1 MSRTSTT
8 FEHPIGA
15 EGLFVLQIGSG
26 DVRLHGVDGETVRIE
41 DRHGSVLPDAFDI
54 EAGDGSLAVR
64 ARKGFQF
71 KTGPGRHT
79 TPDLDVR
86 VPRRATVVVE
96 ASSSDLTA
104 EDLSGE
110 QQFRTASGDID
121 LARVSGTVAIE
132 AASGDVALMATGE
145 LRLRARTVS
154 GDLEVRA
161 GRLAEVSAATTSGD
175 LAIAGELAPDG
186 THKIETVSGD
196 TILALAGGVRIE
208 VSTVTGDVSADV
220 PHRSER
226 ADGRRVVVVGD
237 GRARLVAST
246 MSGDIHIVKARP
258 HDVPVEPVPALAP
271 PSAPPAPEPAPS
283 DPPALPTRPSPLLTT
298 RPACGSCAVSSAA
311 RSTWPKP
318 AAGSRRST
326 PRGSA
331 RTRPVS
337 DALERVL
344 QLVAEGRLT
353 AEEAAPLLDALEAAQ
368 APPPSAPAAPGEP
381 GSLSDDTPRVRGPHR
396 GLRRRS
402 QGRQPAYPARP
413 GAERVGWRPRA
424 VRGGHPADPRG
435 DQRRRQGTRVR
446 RRGRKGRRRPR
457 GDRVA
462 RWMR

>member
-71 KTGPGRHT
+71 RTGPGRHT
-79 TPDLDVR
+79 TPELDVR

-237 GRARLVAST
+237 GRARLFAST

-271 PSAPPAPEPAPS
+271 PSAPPAPEPAPGPASAS
-283 DPPALPTRPSPLLTT
+283 DAAIAAAYDEARLRILRSVERGEIDVAEAGRRLEALD
-298 RPACGSCAVSSAA
+298 
-311 RSTWPKP
+311 
-318 AAGSRRST
+318 AAGT
-326 PRGSA
+326 GEDA
-331 RTRPVS
+331 TR
-337 DALERVL
+337 E
-344 QLVAEGRLT
+344 
-353 AEEAAPLLDALEAAQ
+353 
-368 APPPSAPAAPGEP
+368 
-381 GSLSDDTPRVRGPHR
+381 
-396 GLRRRS
+396 
-402 QGRQPAYPARP
+402 
-413 GAERVGWRPRA
+413 
-424 VRGGHPADPRG
+424 
-435 DQRRRQGTRVR
+435 
-446 RRGRKGRRRPR
+446 
-457 GDRVA
+457 
-462 RWMR
+462 

>member
-258 HDVPVEPVPALAP
+258 RDVPVEPVPALAP
-271 PSAPPAPEPAPS
+271 PSAPPAPEPAPG
-283 DPPALPTRPSPLLTT
+283 TRQ
-298 RPACGSCAVSSAA
+298 RVG
-311 RSTWPKP
+311 
-318 AAGSRRST
+318 
-326 PRGSA
+326 RGH
-331 RTRPVS
+331 
-337 DALERVL
+337 
-344 QLVAEGRLT
+344 
-353 AEEAAPLLDALEAAQ
+353 
-368 APPPSAPAAPGEP
+368 
-381 GSLSDDTPRVRGPHR
+381 RG
-396 GLRRRS
+396 GLRR
-402 QGRQPAYPARP
+402 GP
-413 GAERVGWRPRA
+413 
-424 VRGGHPADPRG
+424 PADPAQCRARRDRRG
-435 DQRRRQGTRVR
+435 RSRPPARGTR
-446 RRGRKGRRRPR
+446 RRGDRRGRDP
-457 GDRVA
+457 
-462 RWMR
+462 